1 MTKSEKKLRFLS
13 RYISLL
19 SWKQR
24 INYIGSN
31 RNRVLTGRFDRSVRP
46 VSIQR
51 RAVSVSSASVQSAAF
66 AELLKRN
73 LSLPEAGGIGAVLY
87 FQLGEKV

>member
-1 MTKSEKKLRFLS
+1 M
-13 RYISLL
+13 
-19 SWKQR
+19 
-24 INYIGSN
+24 
-31 RNRVLTGRFDRSVRP
+31 RP

-87 FQLGEKV
+87 FQLGEKVGVREEGLGKREEEGAEDTCF